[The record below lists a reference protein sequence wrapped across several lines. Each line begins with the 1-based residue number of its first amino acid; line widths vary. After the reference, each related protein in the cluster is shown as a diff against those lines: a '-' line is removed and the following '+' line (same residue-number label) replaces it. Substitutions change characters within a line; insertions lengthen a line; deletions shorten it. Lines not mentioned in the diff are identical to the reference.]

1 MDRITD
7 TVSSQ
12 HPICSPWAT
21 TRGPA
26 GTRGFTLIELLV
38 VISIIALLVGILL
51 PALGAARKTA
61 QNSQCLS
68 NIRQMDT
75 AAMSFAADHQFFI
88 QLSSSD
94 SGWGTSGIPTELRG
108 KQAAWVPP
116 AGTAQNSNRIADW
129 LSAQVPYM
137 GSGTD
142 FENADPKTSKAFIC
156 PSDGNQDTEEP
167 GYIVYNNIS
176 AGPTGR
182 KPASYGVNAEVTTY
196 NDGAK
201 DDGRGNWLNNGVP
214 IAPIGGPPVNGS
226 LDAIRSTSKTMLFA
240 DCGTRKNNN
249 RPASG
254 AQVYTD
260 GEVLMYHAGTV
271 FSSTDPEEEGTL
283 AVVEQHSLARSRIP
297 LKINEDPEGSAD
309 RHGDKI
315 NVAFADGHAA
325 GHAPDNFTD
334 VYVSPHK

>member
-1 MDRITD
+1 MDRITHL
-7 TVSSQ
+7 VSSQ
-12 HPICSPWAT
+12 PKSTSPK
-21 TRGPA
+21 A
-26 GTRGFTLIELLV
+26 GRAGFTLIELLV

-75 AAMSFAADHQFFI
+75 AAMAFAADHRFHI
-88 QLSSSD
+88 QISSSD
-94 SGWGTSGIPTELRG
+94 SGWTSVPSELRG
-108 KQAAWVPP
+108 KMAPWVPP
-116 AGTAQNSNRIADW
+116 PGQAADASRIADW

-142 FENADPKTSKAFIC
+142 FESLDPKASKAFIC
-156 PSDGNQDTEEP
+156 PSDANQDSDDP

-176 AGPTGR
+176 NGPTDR
-182 KPASYGVNAEVTTY
+182 KPASYGVNAEVTTH

-201 DDGRGNWLNNGVP
+201 DDGRGNWLNGSVP
-214 IAPIGGPPVNGS
+214 IEPIGGPPANGS
-226 LDAIRSTSKTMLFA
+226 LDVIRSSSKTMLFA

-249 RPASG
+249 TPAGG

-260 GEVLMYHAGTV
+260 GQILMYHAGAV
-271 FSSTDPEEEGTL
+271 FGSSDAQKRGTL
-283 AVVEQHSLARSRIP
+283 AVVEEHTAASARLP
-297 LKINEDPEGSAD
+297 LSKNEDPNGSAD

-325 GHAPDNFTD
+325 SHSPGDFTE
-334 VYVSPHK
+334 VYVSPYK